1 MKAHEILTL
10 AKPMIEKLMSAG
22 ISPKDIQHLDL
33 YRDYLRLKGEGHKL
47 TYIEAYLCDEY
58 DIKRTR
64 FFELIKKLDT
74 DL

>member
-10 AKPMIEKLMSAG
+10 AKPMIEMLMSVG
-22 ISPKDIQHLDL
+22 VSPKDIQHLDL
-33 YRDYLRLKGEGHKL
+33 HKDYLRLKNEGHKI

-58 DIKRTR
+58 NIKRTR